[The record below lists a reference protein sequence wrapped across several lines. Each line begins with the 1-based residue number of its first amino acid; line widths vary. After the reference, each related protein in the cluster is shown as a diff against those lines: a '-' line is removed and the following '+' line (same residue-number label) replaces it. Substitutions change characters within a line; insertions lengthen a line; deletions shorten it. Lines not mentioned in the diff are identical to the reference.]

1 MFRTLIINSFILLII
16 VISCLNAYG
25 SSGDGGYA
33 GAFLKNGIGVRPLS
47 MGKAFVAVADDAN
60 AGYWNPA
67 GLAKLNNPQ
76 MSFMYSNPMNYDIV
90 GGGGVKDIGYHTL
103 SAAIPSRYGSAGL
116 NVAYLSVGDIL
127 VVKDASGPTGEKFED
142 KELGVIASYANNIT
156 DQVRLG
162 LNLKFVSQTL
172 WNEKGSGMGL
182 DIGALYEPAY
192 NVTVGIMAQ
201 NLISPKITLLE
212 NSNSI
217 PRNLAFGLSYK
228 PMEEKIL
235 LATAIDKSGGRSV
248 KFHLGAEVHPVK
260 DLAIRAG
267 YTTDT
272 GEISAGI
279 GVRLSFIQLDYGF
292 GLLSLG
298 STHRVALTMTLY

>member
-1 MFRTLIINSFILLII
+1 MFRALIINSIILLL
-16 VISCLNAYG
+16 VLISCLNAFG
-25 SSGDGGYA
+25 AAGDGGDA
-33 GAFLKNGIGVRPLS
+33 GAFLKNGIGVRAIS

-67 GLAKLNNPQ
+67 GLAKLSNPQ
-76 MSFMYSNPMNYDIV
+76 MSFMYSNPMNYDVI
-90 GGGGVKDIGYHTL
+90 GGGGVKNIGYHTL
-103 SAAIPSRYGSAGL
+103 SAAIPSPYGSAGI

-127 VVKDASGPTGEKFED
+127 VVKDASGPTGEKFSD
-142 KELGVIASYANNIT
+142 KELGVIASYANSIT

-162 LNLKFVSQTL
+162 LNLKIVRQSL
-172 WNEKGSGMGL
+172 WGEKGSGIGL
-182 DIGALYEPAY
+182 DIGALYEPVL
-192 NVTVGIMAQ
+192 NLMVGVIGE

-217 PRNLAFGLSYK
+217 PRKMTFGLSYK
-228 PMEEKIL
+228 IMDEKVL
-235 LATAIDKSGGRSV
+235 LATAIDKAGGRSV
-248 KFHLGAEVHPVK
+248 KFHLGTEVHPVK

-279 GVRLSFIQLDYGF
+279 GVRISVIQLDYGF
-292 GLLSLG
+292 GLLNLG
-298 STHRVALTMTLY
+298 STHRVSLTMTLY